1 MGEEVDTAAF
11 SPADRHRFRDK
22 LARCRSAL
30 DRMLAENMFDTATS
44 KVGMELELYLVNAA
58 FEPAL
63 NNADV
68 LAAIGDPRWQ
78 SELGKFNIELN
89 TEPRTPAGDGFAG
102 FRTEL
107 VESLEHAEARAQRL
121 DTHLVMVGILPTL
134 REEHVGPAS
143 MSDATRYEALN
154 EQIVAARGGQ
164 FRIVID
170 ADDRLVIHAD
180 TVAHEAACTSA
191 QFHVQVEPA
200 TFADCWN
207 AAQAVA
213 AVQVA
218 VGANSPLLYGHRLW
232 AETRVPLFEQAV
244 DPRPPELKVQGVRP
258 RVWFGERWID
268 SVYDLFEE
276 NARYFPPLL
285 PICGDEDPLAV
296 LEAGGIPSLSELTLH
311 NGTVYRWNRPVYSV
325 AGGVA
330 HLRVENR
337 VLPAGPTV
345 ADTVAN
351 GAFFFGL
358 VRGLT
363 EQRGRVWADLDFEA
377 AHANFRLAARH
388 GLDATL
394 TWPGLG
400 EVPAVELVLHTL
412 LPIAAAGLDYWGV
425 SPAERDATLG
435 IIEGRCTRRRNGAT
449 WQRDFLAA
457 RENAGRDR
465 EQALHELTQR
475 YHQLMH
481 GGEPVHAWP
490 LP

>member
-1 MGEEVDTAAF
+1 LGKQVDTATF
-11 SPADRHRFRDK
+11 SPADRHRFREK
-22 LARCRSAL
+22 LTRSRSAL
-30 DRMLAENMFDTATS
+30 DRMLAEDMFSAAAA
-44 KVGMELELYLVNAA
+44 KVGMELELYLVDAA
-58 FEPAL
+58 FEPSL
-63 NNADV
+63 NNAEV
-68 LAAIGDPRWQ
+68 LAAIDDRRWQ

-89 TEPRTPAGDGFAG
+89 TAARSPAGDGFAE

-107 VESLEHAEARAQRL
+107 VQSLEHAEAAAQRL

-134 REEHVGPAS
+134 REEHVGPAALS
-143 MSDATRYEALN
+143 ESTRYEALN
-154 EQIVAARGGQ
+154 EQILAARGEE

-170 ADDRLVIHAD
+170 AEDRLVISAD
-180 TVAHEAACTSA
+180 TVAHEAACTSV
-191 QFHVQVEPA
+191 QFHVQTEPA

-218 VGANSPLLYGHRLW
+218 VGANSPLLYGRRLW

-244 DPRPPELKVQGVRP
+244 DPRPPELRVQGVRP

-285 PICGDEDPLAV
+285 PVCGDEDPLAV
-296 LEAGGIPSLSELTLH
+296 LDAGGVPSLSEMTLH

-325 AGGVA
+325 DEGGA

-363 EQRGRVWADLDFEA
+363 GQDGRVWADLDFEA
-377 AHANFRLAARH
+377 AHANFRRAARL

-400 EVPAVELVLHTL
+400 EVPAVDLVLRTL
-412 LPIAAAGLDYWGV
+412 LPIAAAGLDDWGV
-425 SPAERDATLG
+425 SPAERDTTLG
-435 IIEGRCTRRRNGAT
+435 IIEGRCTRRRNGAS
-449 WQRDFLAA
+449 WQRDLLAA
-457 RENAGRDR
+457 REDAGCDR

-475 YHQLMH
+475 YHQYMH
-481 GGEPVHAWP
+481 AGEPVHTWP
-490 LP
+490 VD

>member
-1 MGEEVDTAAF
+1 V
-11 SPADRHRFRDK
+11 
-22 LARCRSAL
+22 
-30 DRMLAENMFDTATS
+30 
-44 KVGMELELYLVNAA
+44 
-58 FEPAL
+58 
-63 NNADV
+63 
-68 LAAIGDPRWQ
+68 
-78 SELGKFNIELN
+78 
-89 TEPRTPAGDGFAG
+89 
-102 FRTEL
+102 
-107 VESLEHAEARAQRL
+107 
-121 DTHLVMVGILPTL
+121 
-134 REEHVGPAS
+134 
-143 MSDATRYEALN
+143 
-154 EQIVAARGGQ
+154 
-164 FRIVID
+164 
-170 ADDRLVIHAD
+170 
-180 TVAHEAACTSA
+180 
-191 QFHVQVEPA
+191 QFHVQTEPA

-218 VGANSPLLYGHRLW
+218 VGANSPLLYGRRLW

-244 DPRPPELKVQGVRP
+244 DPRPPELRVQGVRP

-285 PICGDEDPLAV
+285 PVCGDEDPLAV
-296 LEAGGIPSLSELTLH
+296 LDAGGVPSLSEMTLH

-325 AGGVA
+325 DEGGA

-363 EQRGRVWADLDFEA
+363 GQDGRVWADLDFEA
-377 AHANFRLAARH
+377 AHANFRRAARL

-400 EVPAVELVLHTL
+400 EVPAVDLVLRTL
-412 LPIAAAGLDYWGV
+412 LPIAAAGLDDWGV
-425 SPAERDATLG
+425 SPAERDTTLG
-435 IIEGRCTRRRNGAT
+435 IIEGRCTRRRNGAS
-449 WQRDFLAA
+449 WQRDLLAA
-457 RENAGRDR
+457 REDAGCDR

-475 YHQLMH
+475 YHQYMH
-481 GGEPVHAWP
+481 AGEPVHTWP
-490 LP
+490 VD